1 MRSIIPILL
10 ATILISG
17 CASEGQFSASRT
29 FESSR
34 DSLGQCDDE
43 GGTFVK
49 LFYGN
54 RRIRTVGV
62 AHLQAGELFVIQL
75 KPENDANNRP
85 DIDYDA
91 LDVTISGKLC
101 APGQKPPESDCFL
114 TAGPASY
121 NNAGP
126 DNELVIC
133 VPEGQ
138 ASGTYYYNIV
148 IDKTGS
154 LDPRADVSP

>member
-1 MRSIIPILL
+1 MLL

-17 CASEGQFSASRT
+17 CATEGRFSASRT
-29 FESSR
+29 FESSGA
-34 DSLGQCDDE
+34 SLELCDDD

-54 RRIRTVGV
+54 RRIRTAGV

-75 KPENDANNRP
+75 KPENDANNRQ

-121 NNAGP
+121 NDTAP

-133 VPEGQ
+133 VHPDQPIGD
-138 ASGTYYYNIV
+138 YHYNID
-148 IDKTGS
+148 IENTGS
-154 LDPRADVSP
+154 LDPRVKVDN

>member
-1 MRSIIPILL
+1 MMLL
-10 ATILISG
+10 ATILISA
-17 CASEGQFSASRT
+17 CATEGQFSASRT
-29 FESSR
+29 FKSSP

-54 RRIRTVGV
+54 RRIRTAGV

-75 KPENDANNRP
+75 KPENDANNRK
-85 DIDYDA
+85 DIDFDA

-114 TAGPASY
+114 TAGPKSFDDTA
-121 NNAGP
+121 P
-126 DNELVIC
+126 DNELVMC
-133 VPEGQ
+133 VHPDQPIGD
-138 ASGTYYYNIV
+138 YYYNID
-148 IDKTGS
+148 IEDTGS
-154 LDPRADVSP
+154 LDPRAKVNN

>member
-10 ATILISG
+10 AS
-17 CASEGQFSASRT
+17 T

-34 DSLGQCDDE
+34 DSLGECDDE

-121 NNAGP
+121 DAAP

-154 LDPRADVSP
+154 LDPRADVS